1 MPSPRFADMKIWVK
15 LTAAIWLML
24 VVAWTGVIVWESKV
38 NRDTAIE
45 QARQFSLSMHE
56 ATLAGLTGMMITGT
70 IAQREVFLDQI
81 KQLSII
87 RDLKVL
93 RGEGVIRIFG
103 PGTAQETAAD
113 TIEQQVLASGKEFS
127 EIQSDAQG
135 EYLRVV
141 RPSFASKNYLG
152 KDCILCHQTP
162 EGTVLGAVSMK
173 VSLDSVNAAVAAQRV
188 KSLLAAIVVSI
199 PLLAFIY
206 FFVTR
211 VVTRPLDEMV
221 SGLRAIASGEGDLT
235 RRLEVKSGDE
245 IGQAGKVFNDM
256 MANFG
261 SLVRQVS
268 DSAGQVSGAAHE
280 LVGGA
285 KQVADSSH
293 RQSENSRAATA
304 AVETMVR
311 SIVEVAVSTD
321 KVHAQSRESLQRS
334 HEGTQTLEQLI
345 AEIGRVKQTV
355 NGMADAVTEF
365 MNSTASI
372 TDMTREVRDIADQ
385 TNLLALNAAIEAARA
400 GEQGR
405 GFAVVA
411 DEVRKLAEKS
421 ATSASAI
428 DAVTR
433 TLGSKSD
440 AVRVSIEEG
449 LADIA
454 SGERSL
460 DAVAAAIAEA
470 NQSVEQV
477 GLGLDEIANA
487 TEEQRRLSTEA
498 FRHIEAIAAMAQD
511 NSNAVEQTADS
522 AQQLETLAGQLQN
535 TVGRFRT

>member
-1 MPSPRFADMKIWVK
+1 MRFADLKIWVK
-15 LTAAIWLML
+15 LTAVIWLML
-24 VVAWTGVIVWESKV
+24 VIAWTGVIFWESKV

-45 QARQFSLSMHE
+45 QAKQFSLSMHE

-93 RGEGVIRIFG
+93 RGEGVTKIFG
-103 PGTAQETAAD
+103 PGTAKETTLDA
-113 TIEQQVLASGKEFS
+113 IEQQVLASGKEFS
-127 EIQSDAQG
+127 AVQSDGQG

-141 RPSFASKNYLG
+141 RPALSSKNYLG
-152 KDCILCHQTP
+152 KDCVLCHQVP
-162 EGTVLGAVSMK
+162 ENTVLGAVSMK
-173 VSLDSVNAAVAAQRV
+173 VSLDSVNAAVGAQRI

-206 FFVTR
+206 FFVSK

-221 SGLRAIASGEGDLT
+221 AGLRSIASGEGDLT
-235 RRLEVKSGDE
+235 RRLEVKSQDE

-256 MANFG
+256 MVNFG
-261 SLVRQVS
+261 NLVRQVS
-268 DSAGQVSGAAHE
+268 ESASHVSGAAHE
-280 LVGGA
+280 LVSGA
-285 KQVADSSH
+285 RQVADSS
-293 RQSENSRAATA
+293 QQQYEKSRAATG
-304 AVETMVR
+304 AVETMVQ
-311 SIVEVAVSTD
+311 SIVEVASSTD
-321 KVHAQSRESLQRS
+321 KVHAQSRESLTRS
-334 HEGTQTLEQLI
+334 HEGNQTLEQLI
-345 AEIGRVKQTV
+345 VEIGRVKQTV
-355 NGMADAVTEF
+355 NGMADAVNEF

-421 ATSASAI
+421 ASSASAI
-428 DAVTR
+428 DGVTR
-433 TLGSKSD
+433 TLGTQSD
-440 AVRVSIEEG
+440 AVRQSIEEG

-454 SGERSL
+454 SSERSL
-460 DAVAAAIAEA
+460 NAVAGAITEA

-477 GLGLDEIANA
+477 GVGLDDIASA

-498 FRHIEAIAAMAQD
+498 FTHIEAIAAMAHE
-511 NSNAVEQTADS
+511 NSDAVGQTAAS
-522 AQQLETLAGQLQN
+522 AQRLEELAGELQS

>member
-1 MPSPRFADMKIWVK
+1 MRFADMKIWVK
-15 LTAAIWLML
+15 LTAVIWLML
-24 VVAWTGVIVWESKV
+24 VVAWTGVIFWESKV

-45 QARQFSLSMHE
+45 QAKQFSLSMHE

-81 KQLSII
+81 NQLSII

-93 RGEGVIRIFG
+93 RGEGVIKIFG

-113 TIEQQVLASGKEFS
+113 VIEQQVLASGKEFS
-127 EIQSDAQG
+127 AVQSDSQG

-141 RPSFASKNYLG
+141 RPTLASKSYLG
-152 KDCILCHQTP
+152 KDCILCHQVP
-162 EGTVLGAVSMK
+162 ENTILGAVSMK
-173 VSLDSVNAAVAAQRV
+173 VSLDNVNAAVAAQRI
-188 KSLLAAIVVSI
+188 KSLLAAIVVSL

-206 FFVTR
+206 FFVSK
-211 VVTRPLDEMV
+211 VVTQPLEKMV
-221 SGLRAIASGEGDLT
+221 AGLRSIASGEGDLT
-235 RRLEVKSGDE
+235 RRLEVKSQDE

-256 MANFG
+256 MENFG
-261 SLVRQVS
+261 NLVRQVS
-268 DSAGQVSGAAHE
+268 DSAAHVSGAAHE

-293 RQSENSRAATA
+293 RQSENSRAATL

-311 SIVEVAVSTD
+311 SIVEVASSTD
-321 KVHAQSRESLQRS
+321 KVHGQSRESLARS

-365 MNSTASI
+365 MNSSASI
-372 TDMTREVRDIADQ
+372 THMTREVRDIADQ

-421 ATSASAI
+421 AASAAAI
-428 DAVTR
+428 DTVTR
-433 TLGSKSD
+433 TLGTQSD
-440 AVRVSIEEG
+440 TVRKSIEEG
-449 LADIA
+449 LAEITA
-454 SGERSL
+454 GEQSL
-460 DAVAAAIAEA
+460 DQASAAIAEA

-477 GLGLDEIANA
+477 GVGLDQIAA
-487 TEEQRRLSTEA
+487 ETEEQRRLSTEA

-511 NSNAVEQTADS
+511 NSNAIEQTADS
-522 AQQLETLAGQLQN
+522 AQRLEELAGQLQS

>member
-1 MPSPRFADMKIWVK
+1 MPLPRFANMKIWVK
-15 LTAAIWLML
+15 LTAVIWLML
-24 VVAWTGVIVWESKV
+24 VIAWTGVIVWESKV

-45 QARQFSLSMHE
+45 QAKQFSLSMHE

-81 KQLSII
+81 NQLSII

-93 RGEGVIRIFG
+93 RGDAVSKLYG
-103 PGTAQETAAD
+103 PGTAKDAAPD
-113 TIEQQVLASGKEFS
+113 ATEQQVLASGKEYS
-127 EIQSDAQG
+127 AIQSDSQG

-141 RPSFASKNYLG
+141 RPTLASKNYLG

-173 VSLDSVNAAVAAQRV
+173 VSLDNVNAAVATQRV
-188 KSLLAAIVVSI
+188 KSLLAAVVVSL

-206 FFVTR
+206 IFVTR

-221 SGLRAIASGEGDLT
+221 AGLRAIASGEGDLT
-235 RRLEVKSGDE
+235 RRLEVKSSDE

-261 SLVRQVS
+261 GLVRQVS

-293 RQSENSRAATA
+293 RQSENSRAATT

-311 SIVEVAVSTD
+311 SIVDVAVSTE
-321 KVHAQSRESLQRS
+321 KVHEQSRESLQRS

-345 AEIGRVKQTV
+345 TEIGRVKQTV
-355 NGMADAVTEF
+355 NGMAGAVTEF

-428 DAVTR
+428 DSVTR

-477 GLGLDEIANA
+477 GLGLDEIASA

-511 NSNAVEQTADS
+511 NSNSIEQTADS
-522 AQQLETLAGQLQN
+522 AQQLETLASQLQSS
-535 TVGRFRT
+535 VGRFRT